1 MSHILFISYEINPV
15 TPGGVGTFIAS
26 ITSVLLRD
34 GHRVSLLLDIGEEEF
49 AAWQQYDAVAP
60 DCRARLKSF
69 RVHNLCETL
78 AEQADEFPSVA
89 HWKSFQF
96 AHCLR
101 VLHAQMPVDLV
112 EFVDYCGPAYYSLLA
127 RLAEPAAFPAR
138 IAVRLHNSIEIID
151 RRVGNA
157 FQSFR
162 TYDYALER
170 AAIALAD
177 MVLTPGMRF
186 WRDEAESI
194 YPLPEWRVQP
204 SFPVRAVLPFCADP
218 EHGRDI
224 IFVGRVSTFKGMDRL
239 LNAAVVAFAD
249 DTLGRLFRRFVLIG
263 PEETVSSSLSERDIM
278 AIAEG
283 LPAGRVIFPGR
294 LDEAGML
301 EYFAEAAVAVF
312 PNRMESFC
320 YAAHEAHMAGVPLI
334 LSDTPA
340 FRDHFTDDETA
351 LFFNNTIPGLLD
363 QLRRVLQDGKLRQRL
378 SQSVRPHL
386 ERYQRHDY
394 QNHLEG
400 PRFVVPA
407 DVAPDDVSIIVVPS
421 ADDQSQAQQ
430 TGARLAAALPFAT
443 VRLLAPVEYGG
454 RLRAFGRSWT
464 MHTLDGVTLLPQA
477 ERLKQAAVFVASGDT
492 LDPAFIM
499 RAVAMLRHEPRLG
512 AVVPGC
518 LMQDGSRRVADIP
531 TAIEQAACTGTP
543 MVSAV
548 LAVPEGA
555 SLVDLCADG
564 SALTEI
570 AILLRLRASG
580 RILADDPAPALTRQ
594 SAAIA
599 DSRAES
605 ASFLRRNAWWLDRTA
620 VADTLT
626 RGMALADAITVVDPA
641 ATESEE
647 LRADLLASRH
657 TDHLYLHV
665 LSDDRS
671 VQERGQVA
679 VLTLRRTAGTA
690 PVTWSE
696 IAWTGEWATE
706 TAWDRPSGMRMAIAG
721 SLLCRGAVD
730 PEITLLRGPGQGCAV
745 LLWRGRALRIRLAAE
760 MFSAVSFRLA
770 DLFDLWPDTAAN
782 LPVIIDDS
790 NVLNAGSL
798 HWLASALRGGGGQ
811 PVFVLNAT
819 DAPLTQ
825 AIGCFAPASVMPPE
839 LLRSRSRLIAA
850 FTLALACAEATS
862 VALFGGHEWL
872 PLIEGLMKSGRQI
885 HVGLYLR
892 PGIAWRSGGW
902 EALRTIAAACTRFG
916 DRLTLHAPPGA
927 VHDALAILGTP
938 VQRFG
943 LRVPRASVIPTNSKV
958 ALVFAP
964 APTEVPAAG
973 HLAAAAVNAV
983 RQGVPIGDVYVA
995 EAEVQ
1000 IQILIE
1006 SYGLGSMM
1014 RLYKGT
1020 IEAIAELTGTRFIYL
1035 APFPDSAVM
1044 GTVLTSFAAG
1054 GLALTSAGSL
1064 EFKEADLQEIFSVT
1078 LWEDAEILATHICQL
1093 VARYDELIRRLGTI
1107 SEDMAADA

>member
-1 MSHILFISYEINPV
+1 MSHIVFISYEINPV

-26 ITSVLLRD
+26 VTSALLRD
-34 GHRVSLLLDIGEEEF
+34 DHRVSLLLDIGEEEF
-49 AAWQQYDAVAP
+49 AAWQQYDAAATIGR
-60 DCRARLKSF
+60 DRLKSF

-101 VLHAQMPVDLV
+101 ILHARMPADLV

-138 IAVRLHNSIEIID
+138 IVVRLHNSIEVID

-186 WRDEAESI
+186 WRDEAASL

-249 DTLGRLFRRFVLIG
+249 DTLARLFRRFVLIG

-283 LPAGRVIFPGR
+283 LPARRVIFPGR

-301 EYFAEAAVAVF
+301 EHFAEAAVAVF

-378 SQSVRPHL
+378 SQSVRPRL

-394 QNHLEG
+394 QHHLEG
-400 PRFVVPA
+400 PCF
-407 DVAPDDVSIIVVPS
+407 VAPAAAAPVDVSIIVVPS
-421 ADDQSQAQQ
+421 ADDPGRAQQ
-430 TGARLAAALPFAT
+430 AGARLAATLPSAT
-443 VRLLAPVEYGG
+443 VRLLAPAEHDG

-464 MHTLDGVTLLPQA
+464 VHTLDGAILLPQA
-477 ERLKQAAVFVASGDT
+477 ERLKRATVFVAAGDT
-492 LDPAFIM
+492 LDPAFIA
-499 RAVAMLRHEPRLG
+499 RAVTMLWREPRLG

-518 LMQDGSRRVADIP
+518 LMQDGSRRVAGIP
-531 TAIEQAACTGTP
+531 TAIEQAARAGTP

-548 LAVPEGA
+548 LAVPDGA

-570 AILLRLRASG
+570 AILLRLRAAG
-580 RILADDPAPALTRQ
+580 RTLADDPAPAPALTRQ

-599 DSRAES
+599 DSRA
-605 ASFLRRNAWWLDRTA
+605 ASTGFLRRNAWWLDRTA
-620 VADTLT
+620 VADALT
-626 RGMALADAITVVDPA
+626 GGMALADAITIADPA

-647 LRADLLASRH
+647 LRADLIASRH

-679 VLTLRRTAGTA
+679 VLTLRRAAGTA

-696 IAWTGEWATE
+696 IAWTGEWATQ
-706 TAWDRPSGMRMAIAG
+706 TAWDRPSGMRVAGAG

-730 PEITLLRGPGQGCAV
+730 PEITLLRGPGQGSAV
-745 LLWRGRALRIRLAAE
+745 LLWHSRALRIRLAAE
-760 MFSAVSFRLA
+760 AFGAVSFRLA
-770 DLFDLWPDTAAN
+770 DLFDLWPGTTAN
-782 LPVIIDDS
+782 PPVIVGDS
-790 NVLNAGSL
+790 TVLDAGCL
-798 HWLASALRGGGGQ
+798 PWLVSALRGGVGR
-811 PVFVLNAT
+811 PVFVMDAA
-819 DAPLTQ
+819 DAPLTK
-825 AIGCFAPASVMPPE
+825 AIGRFAPASVVPPE
-839 LLRSRSRLIAA
+839 LRRPKSRLVAA
-850 FTLALACAEATS
+850 FTLALARAEATS

-872 PLIEGLMKSGRQI
+872 PLVEGLLSSGRQI
-885 HVGLYLR
+885 HVALYLR
-892 PGIAWRSGGW
+892 PGIAWRAGGW
-902 EALRTIAAACTRFG
+902 EAIRAIAAAGTRFG

-927 VHDALAILGTP
+927 AHDALAILGTP
-938 VQRFG
+938 VQRFA
-943 LRVPRASVIPTNSKV
+943 LRVPRASVIPTDSKV

-983 RQGVPIGDVYVA
+983 REGAAIGEVYVA

-1000 IQILIE
+1000 VQHLIE
-1006 SYGLGSMM
+1006 SYGLGPMM
-1014 RLYKGT
+1014 CRYKGT
-1020 IEAIAELTGTRFIYL
+1020 TEAIAKLSGTRFIYL
-1035 APFPDSAVM
+1035 APFPDSAVT
-1044 GTVLTSFAAG
+1044 GAVLTAFAAG
-1054 GLALTSAGSL
+1054 GLAKAVQRSL
-1064 EFKEADLQEIFSVT
+1064 VGWTEPDL
-1078 LWEDAEILATHICQL
+1078 
-1093 VARYDELIRRLGTI
+1093 
-1107 SEDMAADA
+1107 